1 MKKPF
6 GTSADQRFMFL
17 CFKNNVLTFNLGY
30 VDDEG
35 IILLVFDLTL
45 LPRFGNEKDQ

>member
-1 MKKPF
+1 MKETF
-6 GTSADQRFMFL
+6 ETSADQSFMFL
-17 CFKNNVLTFNLGY
+17 CFKNNVLTFNFGY

-35 IILLVFDLTL
+35 IILLAFDLTL